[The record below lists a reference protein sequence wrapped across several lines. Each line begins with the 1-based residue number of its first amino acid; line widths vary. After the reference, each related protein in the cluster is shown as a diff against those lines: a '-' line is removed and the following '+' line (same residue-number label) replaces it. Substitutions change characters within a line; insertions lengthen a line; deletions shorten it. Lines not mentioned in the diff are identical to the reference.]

1 MGLSDSEKKE
11 KLMEFAIGIAGIVVA
26 LVFLTLAV
34 YKGWSILYS
43 SIICVI
49 IIALTNGLNL
59 YTALTENFVSSFT
72 SYAAT
77 YFILFCEGAMLG
89 KLYDVS
95 GAAWKIGKTVVDKC
109 GIKLAIIG
117 YMAVAAVLEYG
128 GISTFVICFVLLP
141 LAKPIFKET
150 KTPWYMWPAITIV
163 PIIGPE
169 LMTPGGLQS
178 HNIIPTT
185 ILGTDLMAAP
195 VMGIVFTV
203 VYFAICGLYIVWELK
218 RAKKVE
224 WKRNS
229 LPPVDENE
237 MENPENPPH
246 MIVALIPIIAGLL
259 LINVADFKPIYG
271 LGISAILCI
280 ILFYRNI
287 EKGKLIPALNEGF
300 QNGVMPL
307 IMVTVVVGIA
317 QVIAQTEAF
326 TTIRDS
332 MLAFSSSSRIAT
344 ALSVVGITNIMAL
357 ICGSASGAIAMTLE
371 MFSESWLAAGLNA
384 EWIHRIVV
392 TSSGGFDTT
401 PWNSFVVLILSMG
414 KLNHKQAYMPVFW
427 VSLVAPILVALL
439 GVFFI

>member
-1 MGLSDSEKKE
+1 MS
-11 KLMEFAIGIAGIVVA
+11 FAIGLGGIVVA
-26 LVFLTLAV
+26 LVFLTFAV

-43 SIICVI
+43 SIIGVI
-49 IIALTNGLNL
+49 IIALTNGMNL
-59 YTALTENFVSSFT
+59 YNALTVDYVSSFT
-72 SYAAT
+72 SYAAN

-109 GIKLAIIG
+109 GTKFALIG
-117 YMAVAAVLEYG
+117 YIAVAAILEYG

-150 KTPWYMWPAITIV
+150 GTPWYMWPAITIV

-178 HNIIPTT
+178 HNIIPTE

-195 VMGIVFTV
+195 VMGTVFTV
-203 VYFAICGLYIVWELK
+203 VYFAICGLYFVWELK

-229 LPPVDENE
+229 LPPVDESDALVSA
-237 MENPENPPH
+237 ENAPN
-246 MIVALIPIIAGLL
+246 MIFAIIPILAGVL
-259 LINVADFKPIYG
+259 LINFADLQPIYG
-271 LGISAILCI
+271 LGVSVILCI
-280 ILFYRNI
+280 VMFYRSI
-287 EKGKLIPALNEGF
+287 PSGKLVPALNDGF
-300 QNGVMPL
+300 ANGVMPL
-307 IMVTVVVGIA
+307 VMVTAVVGIA
-317 QVIAQTEAF
+317 QVVSQTDAF
-326 TTIRDS
+326 NVIREQLLTFTS
-332 MLAFSSSSRIAT
+332 TSKVAT
-344 ALSVVGITNIMAL
+344 AFSVVGITNIMAL

-371 MFSESWLAAGLNA
+371 MFSNAWIAAGLDP
-384 EWIHRIVV
+384 EWIHRVVV
-392 TSSGGFDTT
+392 TASGGFDTV

-427 VSLVAPILVALL
+427 VSLVAPILIALL
-439 GVFFI
+439 GVFFV